1 MPKITVYTKT
11 YNRMSILPRTIES
24 VLSQSFTDFT
34 YVIYDNGS
42 VDDTRSVIDSYM
54 KKDKRIRCISSK
66 KNQLNG
72 EPEEVF
78 DIQGDNIWYVHID
91 DDDYVDRNMLKELYG
106 LAMDTGS
113 DIVTVGSCYV
123 CPDGTMTNK
132 YVYDGVYT
140 VDRIGAMYELLK
152 RDKINSAKGG
162 KMYKKKLL
170 QNIKC
175 PNLPRICDIHWEYRV
190 FDRIES
196 TITMS
201 GKPMYYFYRHDKNL
215 SGLNTKE
222 QILHYIVN
230 ILL

>member
-1 MPKITVYTKT
+1 MHI
-11 YNRMSILPRTIES
+11 
-24 VLSQSFTDFT
+24 F
-34 YVIYDNGS
+34 
-42 VDDTRSVIDSYM
+42 
-54 KKDKRIRCISSK
+54 KKEPAK
-66 KNQLNG
+66 G

-91 DDDYVDRNMLKELYG
+91 DDDYVDGNMLKELYG

-140 VDRIGAMYELLK
+140 VDRI
-152 RDKINSAKGG
+152 
-162 KMYKKKLL
+162 
-170 QNIKC
+170 
-175 PNLPRICDIHWEYRV
+175 
-190 FDRIES
+190 ES